1 MTESLSQ
8 EWKGHAG
15 PQLERALDPSNRG
28 RAVVLDFDNTC
39 ILGDTGELFHLY
51 LSDQMAWDLNVFV
64 EAVAPEDGREHL
76 RSLVD
81 AYGLGEDRRASIF
94 EELMLAFPRRLARA
108 GAYDTYAWAARLQVG
123 AEVDLLRTHAR
134 KMLAQESMH
143 PRRVELFDFES
154 DRLAIQRGIRSRPAF
169 DALISSLVRQEI
181 TPWVITATNAWVVQE
196 AARDFGIPPERVIG
210 NNHRVHDGI
219 VQADRITP
227 VTIREGKAAVYRQW
241 ISPEDPPVLVVGDSR
256 SDYELM
262 LMADDAILVDR
273 GDTPLRER
281 AQAHGWA
288 VVPEEIFD
296 AVPWGTLRAHAQGTS
311 SAR

>member
-15 PQLERALDPSNRG
+15 PQLERALRPQNRG

-51 LSDQMAWDLNVFV
+51 LSEQMAWDLGVFV
-64 EAVAPEDGREHL
+64 DAVAPEDGRARL
-76 RSLVD
+76 RSLVE
-81 AYGLGEDRRASIF
+81 AQGLGEDRQASIF

-123 AEVDLLRTHAR
+123 ALVDTLRAHAR
-134 KMLAQESMH
+134 TMLMQESMH
-143 PRRVELFDFES
+143 PRRLQLFDFES

-169 DALISSLVRQEI
+169 DALVASFDGAGI
-181 TPWVITATNAWVVQE
+181 TPWVITATNGWVVQE

-210 NNHRVHDGI
+210 NNHRVHDGV

-227 VTIREGKAAVYRQW
+227 VTIREGKAAAYRQW
-241 ISPEDPPVLVVGDSR
+241 ISSESPPALVVGDSR

-262 LMADDAILVDR
+262 LMADDAILIDR
-273 GDTPLRER
+273 GDASLRER
-281 AQAHGWA
+281 AHAHGWA

-296 AVPWGTLRAHAQGTS
+296 VVPWGTLRAQADHSQS
-311 SAR
+311 